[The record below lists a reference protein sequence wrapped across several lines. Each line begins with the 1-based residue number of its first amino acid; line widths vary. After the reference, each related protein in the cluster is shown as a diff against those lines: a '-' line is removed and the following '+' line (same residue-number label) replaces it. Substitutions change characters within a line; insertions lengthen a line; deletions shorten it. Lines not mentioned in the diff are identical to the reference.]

1 MWWTRQRHIEL
12 DSGRLAFAVHLPGE
26 PDPKIWN
33 VDLVTL
39 RLAAETLERE
49 HELDTVDGVIYGTP
63 AFFEALCDR
72 YLELGA
78 PACDVSQARGIWI
91 AVNQRFNAQ
100 ESRLAAQIAK
110 LG

>member
-1 MWWTRQRHIEL
+1 MWWARRRHIEL
-12 DSGRLAFAVHLPGE
+12 DSGRLTFAVHLPGE
-26 PDPKIWN
+26 EEPKVWN

-39 RLAAETLERE
+39 RLAAEMLERQYDLE
-49 HELDTVDGVIYGTP
+49 TVDGVIFGTP
-63 AFFEALCDR
+63 AFFAALCDR

-91 AVNQRFNAQ
+91 AVNQRFNEQ
-100 ESRLAAQIAK
+100 ETRLAAQIAK